1 VVSVGDSKAD
11 VLIKCGEPIYRETVG
26 RQTTGRG
33 TTRMKSLNSAKLK
46 YKETEASREQWLM
59 KVGSGQFFRVLTFEG
74 WELVNIEK
82 TKTRA
87 E

>member
-1 VVSVGDSKAD
+1 MGDSKAD
-11 VLIKCGEPIYRETVG
+11 VLIKCGEPIYKETVG
-26 RQTTGRG
+26 RQTTGRAA
-33 TTRMKSLNSAKLK
+33 TRMKSLNSAKLK
-46 YKETEASREQWLM
+46 YKETEANREQWLM